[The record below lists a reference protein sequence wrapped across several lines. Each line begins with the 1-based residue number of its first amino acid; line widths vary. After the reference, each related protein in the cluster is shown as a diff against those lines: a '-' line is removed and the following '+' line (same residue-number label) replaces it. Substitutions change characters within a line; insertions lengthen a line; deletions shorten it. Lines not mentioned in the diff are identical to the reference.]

1 MVNKKGQDLLMDI
14 NPNLDEI
21 IAEENTV
28 ADTENGEEHI
38 KLEKEEVAEHNDV
51 FADQAV
57 KPTNKKPVF
66 KKTVGLS
73 REQRAKIKEEEALRK
88 FEEKNKKREETTQRN
103 RERAR
108 MRYYEQK
115 AKKEQQQKVEKDIPK
130 KIVEQTEEKLN
141 NFQKQEVS
149 QKVSSN
155 MDFHTFATY
164 MLKYDEL
171 KEQVARQQR
180 EKMPPPKPVE
190 KPKPKYHPDN
200 YPISAVY
207 RNKRSMPNNFF

>member
-1 MVNKKGQDLLMDI
+1 MVNSKGKSLLMDI

-28 ADTENGEEHI
+28 ADTEKGEEHI
-38 KLEKEEVAEHNDV
+38 KLEKEEVAEHNEV
-51 FADQAV
+51 FAERSV
-57 KPTNKKPVF
+57 KPTSKKPVF
-66 KKTVGLS
+66 KKPSMS
-73 REQRAKIKEEEALRK
+73 REDKARIREEEKQKKEEERARR
-88 FEEKNKKREETTQRN
+88 REETAQRN
-103 RERAR
+103 REKAR
-108 MRYYEQK
+108 LRYYDQK
-115 AKKEQQQKVEKDIPK
+115 AIKEQQQKVEKNIPK

>member
-1 MVNKKGQDLLMDI
+1 MVNSKGKSLLMDI

-38 KLEKEEVAEHNDV
+38 KMEKEEVAEHNEV
-51 FADQAV
+51 FAEQAV

-66 KKTVGLS
+66 KKPSMS
-73 REQRAKIKEEEALRK
+73 REDKARIREEEKQKKEEERARR
-88 FEEKNKKREETTQRN
+88 REETAQRN
-103 RERAR
+103 REKAR
-108 MRYYEQK
+108 LRYYEQK

-190 KPKPKYHPDN
+190 KSKPKYHPDN

>member
-38 KLEKEEVAEHNDV
+38 KLEREEVAEHNEV
-51 FADQAV
+51 FAERAV
-57 KPTNKKPVF
+57 KPTSKKPVF
-66 KKTVGLS
+66 KKPSMS
-73 REQRAKIKEEEALRK
+73 REDKARIREEEKQKKEEERARR
-88 FEEKNKKREETTQRN
+88 REETAQRN
-103 RERAR
+103 REKAR
-108 MRYYEQK
+108 LRYYDQK
-115 AKKEQQQKVEKDIPK
+115 AIKEQQQKVEKNIPK